1 MSQTHDVV
9 QEKTAELR
17 RLRDEL
23 RLKVELGRM
32 EAREVWD
39 DLERRWNQLE
49 ARAMRRTRES
59 GATLEETADSLRRAI
74 EDLREGYDR
83 LAAMLRDSD
92 PDDLWRRLRNT
103 LDRLVEGGHRAAE
116 RVVDSFEDLGD
127 VARLRMEKVRL
138 ERTLMKKCAELG
150 SRVYALAKQPG
161 PDERRPQT
169 LADGEVK
176 ALLLEIGSLDADLQ
190 KTLTELTEP
199 DRTDA

>member
-1 MSQTHDVV
+1 
-9 QEKTAELR
+9 
-17 RLRDEL
+17 
-23 RLKVELGRM
+23 
-32 EAREVWD
+32 
-39 DLERRWNQLE
+39 
-49 ARAMRRTRES
+49 MRRTRES
-59 GATLEETADSLRRAI
+59 GATLEDTADSLRRAI

-127 VARLRMEKVRL
+127 LARLRMEKVRL

-150 SRVYALAKQPG
+150 SRVYALAKQPE
-161 PDERRPQT
+161 PYERRPQT